1 MTSPDPSP
9 QWSDLRRRV
18 LSAVILAP
26 AVLACI
32 WFGDWPFDVVMIL
45 AGVGLAFEWVRMGGH
60 RLLAWPGVA
69 VVGAVLS
76 ASVAT
81 VLEYPAAGLAVLAA
95 AVAGLLLAPN
105 RAPMAAL
112 GVAYVGMGVIALLW
126 LRDDPVVGRANL
138 FFVLVLIWASDIGAY
153 LTGRALGGPRLAPS
167 ISPGKTRSGA
177 VGGLL
182 CAILTSGILAFSV
195 QPPTSIVWLVA
206 ISGVLGI
213 VAQSGDL
220 FESMIK
226 RHFGVKD
233 SGRII
238 PGHGGLLDRLDAL
251 LAAAPVAAL
260 LALMAGRGVVLWQ

>member
-1 MTSPDPSP
+1 MTSLTTSP

-26 AVLACI
+26 AVLVCI
-32 WFGDWPFDVVMIL
+32 WYGDWPFDVVMIL
-45 AGVGLAFEWVRMGGH
+45 VGVGLAFEWVRMGGQSVFA
-60 RLLAWPGVA
+60 LPGVA
-69 VVGAVLS
+69 VLGAVFL
-76 ASVAT
+76 ASLAI
-81 VLEYPAAGLAVLAA
+81 VLGYPGVGLVILGV
-95 AVAGLLLAPN
+95 AVAGLLLAPGQA
-105 RAPMAAL
+105 RMAAL
-112 GVAYVGMGVIALLW
+112 GATYIGLGVLSLLW

-177 VGGLL
+177 VGGMLS
-182 CAILTSGILAFSV
+182 AILASGILAYSV
-195 QPPTSIVWLVA
+195 QPPTSIVWLIG
-206 ISGVLGI
+206 ISAVLGI
-213 VAQSGDL
+213 IAQSGDL

-260 LALMAGRGVVLWQ
+260 LALTAGRGVVLWQ

>member
-1 MTSPDPSP
+1 
-9 QWSDLRRRV
+9 V

-45 AGVGLAFEWVRMGGH
+45 VGVGLAFEWVRMGGSPVLVWPGIAVPGTV
-60 RLLAWPGVA
+60 LLA
-69 VVGAVLS
+69 S
-76 ASVAT
+76 
-81 VLEYPAAGLAVLAA
+81 LAVALGYHGAGVTILVA
-95 AVAGLLLAPN
+95 AVAGLLAAPN
-105 RAPMAAL
+105 HARMAAL
-112 GVAYVGMGVIALLW
+112 GVAYVGLGVLALLW

-182 CAILTSGILAFSV
+182 AAVLISCILAYMV
-195 QPPTSIVWLVA
+195 QPPASIGWLIAV
-206 ISGVLGI
+206 SVVLGI

-220 FESMIK
+220 LESMIK

-260 LALMAGRGVVLWQ
+260 LALTAGRGVVLWQ

>member
-1 MTSPDPSP
+1 M
-9 QWSDLRRRV
+9 

-26 AVLACI
+26 AVLACV
-32 WFGDWPFDVVMIL
+32 WFGDWPFDAVMIL
-45 AGVGLAFEWVRMGGH
+45 VGVGLAYEWVRMGGNPI
-60 RLLAWPGVA
+60 LAWPGAA
-69 VVGAVLS
+69 VVGAVLL
-76 ASVAT
+76 ASLAMV
-81 VLEYPAAGLAVLAA
+81 VGYPGAGLAI
-95 AVAGLLLAPN
+95 LLAGGVTLLVTPN
-105 RAPMAAL
+105 QGRMAAL
-112 GVAYVGMGVIALLW
+112 GAVYIGLGVLSLLW
-126 LRDDPVVGRANL
+126 LRGDPVVGRANL
-138 FFVLVLIWASDIGAY
+138 FFVLVAIWASDIGAY

-182 CAILTSGILAFSV
+182 SAILASGILAYSV
-195 QPPTSIVWLVA
+195 QPPMSVARLIV
-206 ISGVLGI
+206 ISGVLGV

-251 LAAAPVAAL
+251 LAAAPIAAL

>member
-1 MTSPDPSP
+1 MTSPSAAP

-32 WFGDWPFDVVMIL
+32 WYGDWPFDVVMTL
-45 AGVGLAFEWVRMGGH
+45 TGAGLAFEWVRMGGNAV
-60 RLLAWPGVA
+60 LAWPGVA
-69 VVGAVLS
+69 VLGAVLL
-76 ASVAT
+76 ASLALVFGHPG
-81 VLEYPAAGLAVLAA
+81 VGLMILVA
-95 AVAGLLLAPN
+95 AVACLLLAPGQA
-105 RAPMAAL
+105 RMAAL
-112 GVAYVGMGVIALLW
+112 GVAYVGLGGLALLW
-126 LRDDPVVGRANL
+126 LRDDPIAGRANL

-182 CAILTSGILAFSV
+182 SAILTSGFLAYAV
-195 QPPTSIVWLVA
+195 QPPTSIVWLIG
-206 ISGVLGI
+206 ISAVLGI

-260 LALMAGRGVVLWQ
+260 LALTAGRGVVLWQ

>member
-1 MTSPDPSP
+1 M
-9 QWSDLRRRV
+9 

-32 WFGDWPFDVVMIL
+32 WFGDWPFDVVVIL
-45 AGVGLAFEWVRMGGH
+45 AGAGLAFEWVRMGGH
-60 RLLAWPGVA
+60 SVFALPGVA
-69 VVGAVLS
+69 VLGAVILAS
-76 ASVAT
+76 LAMVLGYPRASVAILG
-81 VLEYPAAGLAVLAA
+81 VSIV
-95 AVAGLLLAPN
+95 GLLLAPK
-105 RAPMAAL
+105 RGQMAAL
-112 GVAYVGMGVIALLW
+112 GATYVGLGILSLLW
-126 LRDDPVVGRANL
+126 LRDDPGVGRENL

-182 CAILTSGILAFSV
+182 SAILASGILTYAV
-195 QPPTSIVWLVA
+195 QPAMSVVWLIG
-206 ISGVLGI
+206 ISAVLGI
-213 VAQSGDL
+213 VAQGGDL